1 MSAKV
6 HFHSC
11 TGRRADARSFM
22 RDMNWTLT
30 FVDLTVSKL
39 MYDDVL
45 MMYVLNDPEFLENN
59 SDRHCQEKS
68 RYIWEM

>member
-1 MSAKV
+1 MY
-6 HFHSC
+6 
-11 TGRRADARSFM
+11 RADARSFM

-59 SDRHCQEKS
+59 SDRYCQEKS

>member
-1 MSAKV
+1 MY
-6 HFHSC
+6 
-11 TGRRADARSFM
+11 RPDARSFM

-59 SDRHCQEKS
+59 SDRYCQEKN

>member
-1 MSAKV
+1 MY
-6 HFHSC
+6 
-11 TGRRADARSFM
+11 RPDARSFM

-59 SDRHCQEKS
+59 SDRYWQEKS

>member
-1 MSAKV
+1 MY
-6 HFHSC
+6 
-11 TGRRADARSFM
+11 RADARSFM

-45 MMYVLNDPEFLENN
+45 IMYVLNDPEFLENN
-59 SDRHCQEKS
+59 IDRYCQEKS

>member
-1 MSAKV
+1 
-6 HFHSC
+6 
-11 TGRRADARSFM
+11 M

-59 SDRHCQEKS
+59 IVIDIVKRKVDTSGKCKTLKNS
-68 RYIWEM
+68 VPCVSLVL